1 MKTTLAALLESIQSR
16 QSVSAFGIAS
26 ASTYLK
32 SMDACVAGACP
43 KDLFELAD
51 SELWKKEV
59 ADSIN
64 RLIYCGEDLEAD
76 LMQKS
81 AYDGTNLT
89 PGCVLEYDCV
99 LSSRRKDRDGDILEQ
114 AGGMELDQKMP
125 LLWQHIQVSP
135 IGKHVKMLSQD
146 ESVTKSKFAIAD
158 TQLGRDAAVLVK
170 MGALR
175 KSHGFRPLEFD
186 PVEIVKGADGKDYVR
201 GWHVKKSHVFEGSLV
216 SIPSNPD
223 GGVLTVYEKQAD
235 GIMTAFSRDYLKSEP
250 VKRWAKSVYDA
261 RPAQSAGFTLQTKSV
276 SAELPADASGMDPTE
291 VEKCPKCG
299 GTMTAGGKC
308 SKCDYIKEGPAK
320 TAAKPLVTKET
331 DVFERLGDQFQKN
344 LSLTVKSYGDNPY
357 LEGSYESLQWEL
369 RNALDR
375 YFMAKGVMTESYDG
389 YSYVEATFPTE
400 VIANYRKNGKS
411 SFYRIAYSVGEDG
424 TPFFTGECVA
434 VDLKTSVV
442 EKMHADV
449 MTKSAK
455 FAPAP
460 AMPAKKS
467 ITQMAQELLSACVV
481 NSDAA
486 TLKALD
492 DVAAMAQIKRQEN
505 EDREQEELNKFF
517 GLN

>member
-223 GGVLTVYEKQAD
+223 GGVLTIYEKQAD

-250 VKRWAKSVYDA
+250 VKRWAKSVFDA
-261 RPAQSAGFTLQTKSV
+261 RPAQSPGFTLATKSV
-276 SAELPADASGMDPTE
+276 SAELPADASGMDPSE
-291 VEKCPKCG
+291 VEKCPKCSSA
-299 GTMTAGGKC
+299 MTAGGKC
-308 SKCDYIKEGPAK
+308 SKCDYTKEGPAK
-320 TAAKPLVTKET
+320 SAATPLATKEAKPLENKA
-331 DVFERLGDQFQKN
+331 FAQ
-344 LSLTVKSYGDNPY
+344 SLTVKSYGDNPY
-357 LEGSYESLQWEL
+357 LDGSYESLQWEL

-375 YFMAKGVMTESYDG
+375 YFMGKGVMAESYDG
-389 YSYVEATFPTE
+389 YSYIEATFPTE

-411 SFYRIAYSVGEDG
+411 TFYRIAYTIGDDG
-424 TPFFTGECVA
+424 MPTYTGDCKPVE
-434 VDLKTSVV
+434 LKTSVV

-455 FAPAP
+455 FAPDP